1 MSMKIG
7 KKILAGALAVMSA
20 FTMVSA
26 EPIHSKEMTTVSANV
41 KKEDSK
47 NGLFKRIF
55 AAGSM
60 ALATVLGVLGLTK
73 FFSRDSKETENHDE
87 IDAPAKLEEKE
98 EEEDE
103 AQSDS
108 EEGKEEKKEEEK
120 KEEEKK
126 EEEKKE
132 EEREEESSGKSGN
145 EAQSDG
151 EEKERESDE
160 GINEEQYIPEEY
172 SGYIDGWYNV
182 LYCYSIPEVKRI
194 IRDFPGE
201 GRLKQAYV
209 DLFDALDG
217 NLFCGREIKSRLEH
231 IGKVNL
237 YKGEHSDRRY
247 GSISCL
253 DDDIKLRD
261 LIRSAYLDVN
271 SRSSCSR
278 FFGDGRICNNILC
291 RLIIFSN
298 DLKKPLSFCK
308 EFEFRFKEKYG
319 VFGLKAII
327 DYDNSKGYPIVS
339 LYMRCEDREWHK
351 YSLDFD
357 RWEIKHFGSD
367 EYNHEEL
374 KAYSHLTKLVYTRIK
389 A

>member
-108 EEGKEEKKEEEK
+108 EEGEEKKKEEED
-120 KEEEKK
+120 
-126 EEEKKE
+126 
-132 EEREEESSGKSGN
+132 G
-145 EAQSDG
+145 AQSDG

-160 GINEEQYIPEEY
+160 GINKEKDVPEEY
-172 SGYIDGWYNV
+172 CDFVNAWYDV